1 MPGVR
6 GLRRTSTMSAITARR
21 IWGLLSDW
29 NAHRTN
35 LTIRDANRD
44 ATRLQLL
51 EPDRPETVHP
61 RSSQHSPGCQVRK
74 QTRWLLSVAPLSEL
88 SVARYGD
95 VVSMGEALLPEFD
108 FEMALTR
115 SLLERMPDR
124 QAAWKP
130 DPASMTFGELAA
142 LIASLPS
149 WAAPTLRQDAIDVA
163 SGPAPRSFESVVATL
178 AAFDAAV
185 KAARA
190 AIRDVSDADA
200 MTRCTLT
207 RGDGVVQTMSRLAML
222 RVVVLSHLV
231 HYRGQLSVYL
241 RLHDIP
247 LPSLYGPSADTLH

>member
-1 MPGVR
+1 MAVVR
-6 GLRRTSTMSAITARR
+6 GPCP
-21 IWGLLSDW
+21 W
-29 NAHRTN
+29 
-35 LTIRDANRD
+35 
-44 ATRLQLL
+44 
-51 EPDRPETVHP
+51 
-61 RSSQHSPGCQVRK
+61 
-74 QTRWLLSVAPLSEL
+74 PLSEL

-130 DPASMTFGELAA
+130 DPASMTLGELAA

-149 WAAPTLRQDAIDVA
+149 WAAPALRQDAIDVA
-163 SGPAPRSFESVVATL
+163 SGPAPRPFESVVATL

-190 AIRDVSDADA
+190 AIRAVSDADA

-207 RGDGVVQTMSRLAML
+207 RGDGAVQTMSRLAML